1 MPRRPRDG
9 YEINH
14 SPHLFTI
21 MNTQDIKTPDT
32 VPHLEE
38 EEVKDVQEASV
49 SPSPPELEQHAQPE
63 ESTEESPEA
72 QPPAEPESKKNY
84 PPSLSHLYES
94 DDPALRPVPEGEL
107 PSLKNIYP
115 VELKEDEKAGNA
127 LQEKLERG
135 SRRSD
140 LNQYWD
146 KVLTGRLET
155 IPEPIRQATGGQ
167 DKSRSPEE
175 NDEQLLRTINQ
186 SWAADHL
193 GKPRQEVKEKWV
205 EIREALSEDRMISSD
220 EEELFYS
227 LSDDQEKT
235 KYQDIA
241 YDLYDKGF
249 EQGLTSDSPQ
259 AWNDYLTKEKAGIDS
274 SKHEIMDSY
283 AQSAFQKG
291 ADLRAKLH
299 PIALTLSEGIE
310 MMVSSEHRIFSPEQI
325 VDSAASAQQA
335 ASQLRRLSKEERKM
349 VYHLC
354 LLERQKHQKGAAK
367 QDIATQL
374 WRSAKRGGQ
383 NVGFNLG
390 LGVMHL
396 GSAAMDSAG
405 KLLDE
410 QLGTELQGSAE
421 NIDLRARVAHEI
433 RNLAQQQ
440 VAPLYIPEDTPLA
453 EQFLI
458 DMTGVVPSAA
468 MGFGGALAWGSLIGS
483 GVGASVSEARER
495 NAEGDIALQNAAGLI
510 AAGIQE
516 AISFGFTRVGG
527 RVFEKSLSQFIKA
540 KGKGTRAYSLA
551 ALRSSGIASA
561 ETVKMALEQKAGN
574 LSDLGLHEL
583 AAQIDK
589 TNSNIDWK
597 SYGENL
603 GDIELNMR
611 EAAMNLPYL
620 LIGAG
625 RAQLQHFEN
634 AHALKNNPVILE
646 SWGIPDASI
655 ERIMNE
661 EKLPRANE
669 ILREAL
675 LDSSRWGGAEF
686 AKKAK
691 QSLQLLNEDYFKNFS
706 DDEVV
711 ADFLEL
717 PSSVKNIP
725 KSNPIG
731 ITSNEPPDIEAL
743 QKKHGPIQG
752 SNLRLGKALQFWDY
766 MWERSNLDRHL
777 PKRLQKSSATVRTAY
792 IHRVLRERH
801 NRRLTNY
808 REGVP
813 TVPLRLY
820 RGFFNPTAEK
830 ERRLLLSDHVAELR
844 DTSYQFILNINPVD
858 YVMRD
863 AQSLKAIVSKREK
876 VRRRHI
882 MRVASEVIHRALGR
896 SKEESVKSI
905 RWQFNEFYRHYRTY
919 SIMGRWAKEVDVYRF
934 KNLEEYALYTPKQIK
949 KINLP
954 DEFFQ
959 AAHTL
964 FGMERSVD
972 AFYEIIPQMDD
983 FQRLIALG
991 KTPAQAYSDI
1001 LCREL
1006 EIDPAEFREYPL
1018 KLINQDAKKTELSKI
1033 KENNSRTFTQ
1043 YEKITG
1049 VKMIQAEGAEG
1060 GTFWRTRLPDHSYT
1074 RWHANK
1080 EKAEMDL
1087 VMSTFSLFRPL
1098 GENIHEHFVHNEE
1111 FNLENYLL
1119 DEPNQYSA
1127 FDIISAQAFA
1137 DIYSQ
1142 HVMAVATGLPG
1153 LEYKR
1158 IKQRIGKN
1166 HSQKLLE
1173 FTPIDDSLTY
1183 MRKFS
1188 MDELSTSSPYSL
1200 LRARSY
1206 AYWKSQ
1212 LNINVNDIHGMA
1224 DELVALQVISPKQR
1238 QVIFLDAQPGTP
1250 ERRMNQTQKILA
1262 PDHKDYQRL
1271 SKRQQEDMALALT
1284 NLSMDYLVAT
1294 ADEQPLP
1301 NSFKTWLRLSALC
1314 PLEENVEVPKKVVL
1328 GKNRFNLLRWT
1339 NRQIAMRLQLR
1350 GDVYADIR
1358 GRREQVE
1365 QSYLMPHL
1373 LASLG
1378 LSKND
1383 NYERA
1388 WSHYFGGEHVI
1399 KAQDEKLWS
1408 LLVMP
1413 RQVWDR
1419 TWPSTKDW
1427 IYESISENYGI
1438 LDDRESLYR
1447 SREHFDQSL
1456 YMLDDV
1462 LRDYPEL
1469 HRVNL
1474 LPEEDNRII
1483 SLDLDDRSKTSELL
1497 AEARFNPIPWS
1508 IPNDVNEG
1516 YQFGGAV
1523 TLPDYLMKDVRVMPS
1538 LRLLHDLRLFNSRRA
1553 ILDESGIWWDG
1564 NHYGVDHEL
1573 LPGLG
1578 DQWSAERPLASMLP
1592 IIDEIQDRIAT
1603 EGEGKELQFMDITF
1617 KPIDEQ
1623 LDLSPLRH
1631 AVVYRDEYF
1640 PSHTIRL
1647 MPGHAMADSPT
1658 LRAPFFCEVRSGVYF
1673 HKKRHIP
1680 DPSLSETEPIY
1691 TNLNFYHPYQ
1701 IRDHNERR
1709 HQETSQATSRYLVE
1723 RVMKG
1728 LDNPEFAERLE
1739 QGEAD
1744 VENLLVELYEDSGLS
1759 YDLTTKSL
1767 DDLTPAQL
1775 TVLRICY
1782 GMAQLAYGTK
1792 KSAAYKDLISFM
1804 RKLKKKPQG
1813 LERLALN
1820 LYDIL
1825 ERQNRQSKQEHDKAI
1840 RDGLLI
1846 EKNKPG
1852 RRPTPKDTRNLKK
1865 KYEQGAHWYNL
1876 GI

>member
-1 MPRRPRDG
+1 
-9 YEINH
+9 
-14 SPHLFTI
+14 
-21 MNTQDIKTPDT
+21 MNTQDIKPPDT
-32 VPHLEE
+32 QAPTTLTKEE
-38 EEVKDVQEASV
+38 KEKEVSLLAPEQENPSETEQAPEPQEENSHTQ
-49 SPSPPELEQHAQPE
+49 
-63 ESTEESPEA
+63 
-72 QPPAEPESKKNY
+72 
-84 PPSLSHLYES
+84 SLSHLFES

-107 PSLKNIYP
+107 PSLENIYP
-115 VELKEDEKAGNA
+115 VTLKDGEQAGNG

-146 KVLTGRLET
+146 KVLTGKLEN
-155 IPEPIRQATGGQ
+155 IPDPIRQAASGGQ
-167 DKSRSPEE
+167 DKARSPEE

-193 GKPRQEVKEKWV
+193 GKSRHEVKEKWE
-205 EIREALSEDRMISSD
+205 EIREALSDDRMISSE

-227 LSDDQEKT
+227 LSDEQEKT
-235 KYQDIA
+235 KYQDIS
-241 YDLYDKGF
+241 YDLYDKGY
-249 EQGLTSDSPQ
+249 EQGLTSDTPQ
-259 AWNDYLTKEKAGIDS
+259 AWNAYLSKEKEDIDS
-274 SKHEIMDSY
+274 AKHAVVDSY
-283 AQSAFQKG
+283 AQAAFQKG
-291 ADLRAKLH
+291 AEAREKLL
-299 PIALTLSEGIE
+299 PIARTLSEGIE

-325 VDSAASAQQA
+325 VDSAASAQKA
-335 ASQLRRLSKEERKM
+335 ASQLRRLSKEERDM

-354 LLERQKHQKGAAK
+354 LLERQKFQKGEAK
-367 QDIATQL
+367 QDVATQL

-390 LGVMHL
+390 LGAMHL

-410 QLGTELQGSAE
+410 NFGTELQSSAE

-458 DMTGVVPSAA
+458 DMSGVVPSAA
-468 MGFGGALAWGSLIGS
+468 MGFGGALAWGTLIGS

-495 NAEGDIALQNAAGLI
+495 NVEGDIALQNAAGLI

-516 AISFGFTRVGG
+516 SIAFGFTRVGG
-527 RVFEKSLSQFIKA
+527 RVFEKSLSQFMKA
-540 KGKGTRAYSLA
+540 KGKGARAYSLA

-561 ETVKMALEQKAGN
+561 ETLKMALEQKAGN

-603 GDIELNMR
+603 GDIEINMR

-634 AHALKNNPVILE
+634 AHALKNNPALLE
-646 SWGIPDASI
+646 SWGIPDEGI

-675 LDSSRWGGAEF
+675 LDGSRWGGAEF

-691 QSLQLLNEDYFKNFS
+691 QSLQLLNEDYFKDFN
-706 DDEVV
+706 DDEIV

-725 KSNPIG
+725 KSIPTGVI
-731 ITSNEPPDIEAL
+731 SDDPPDIDAL
-743 QKKHGPIQG
+743 QLKHGPIKG
-752 SNLRLGKALQFWDY
+752 SNLRLGKALQYWDY
-766 MWERSNLDRHL
+766 MWERANLDRHL
-777 PKRLQKSSATVRTAY
+777 PESMKNSSAAARTAY

-801 NRRLTNY
+801 NKRLTNY
-808 REGVP
+808 RQGIP

-820 RGFFNPTAEK
+820 RGFFNPTAER
-830 ERRLLLSDHVAELR
+830 ERRLLLSDYVAELR
-844 DTSYQFILNINPVD
+844 DTSYQFMLNINPVD
-858 YVMRD
+858 YLMRD
-863 AQSLKAIVSKREK
+863 AQSLKTMVKKREK

-882 MRVASEVIHRALGR
+882 MRVAAEVLHRALGR
-896 SKEESVKSI
+896 SKADSVESI

-919 SIMGRWAKEVDVYRF
+919 SIMGRWAKEVDVFRF
-934 KNLEEYALYTPKQIK
+934 KSLEKYAHYSPEQIEE
-949 KINLP
+949 INLP

-972 AFYEIIPQMDD
+972 AFYELIPQMDD
-983 FQRLIALG
+983 FQRLIAIG

-1018 KLINQDAKKTELSKI
+1018 QLINQDAKKADLSKI
-1033 KENNSRTFTQ
+1033 KEKNSQTLAQ
-1043 YEKITG
+1043 YQKITG
-1049 VKMIQAEGAEG
+1049 AELEQAEGAEG
-1060 GTFWRTRLPDHSYT
+1060 GTFWRTRLPDKSYT
-1074 RWHANK
+1074 RWHSNK
-1080 EKAEMDL
+1080 QQAEMDL

-1098 GENIHEHFVHNEE
+1098 GENIHEHFVHNED

-1127 FDIISAQAFA
+1127 FDVISAQAFT

-1158 IKQRIGKN
+1158 IKQRVGKN
-1166 HSQKLLE
+1166 HAHKLLE

-1188 MDELSTSSPYSL
+1188 MDELATSSPYSL

-1212 LNINVNDIHGMA
+1212 LNINVNDIHEMA
-1224 DELVALQVISPKQR
+1224 NELVALQVITPAQR
-1238 QVIFLDAQPGTP
+1238 QTIFLDPDSVLHDLP
-1250 ERRMNQTQKILA
+1250 ERRLNETQKILA
-1262 PDHKDYQRL
+1262 PDHKDFPRL
-1271 SKRQQEDMALALT
+1271 KKRQQEDVALALT
-1284 NLSMDYLVAT
+1284 NLSMDYLIAT

-1314 PLEENVEVPKKVVL
+1314 PKEEAAEVPKKVVL

-1339 NRQIAMRLQLR
+1339 NRQIAMRLQQR
-1350 GDVYADIR
+1350 GDAYEDIR
-1358 GRREQVE
+1358 ARRESVE
-1365 QSYLMPHL
+1365 QSYLMPQL

-1378 LSKND
+1378 LSKSD
-1383 NYERA
+1383 NYERS

-1413 RQVWDR
+1413 RKVWDR

-1427 IYESISENYGI
+1427 IYENISENYGTQ
-1438 LDDRESLYR
+1438 DERESLYR
-1447 SREHFDQSL
+1447 SREHFDAAL

-1474 LPEEDNRII
+1474 LPEGENRLI
-1483 SLDLDDRSKTSELL
+1483 SLDLEDMSQTSELL
-1497 AEARFNPIPWS
+1497 AEAQFNPIPWS

-1516 YQFGGAV
+1516 YQFGGSV
-1523 TLPDYLMKDVRVMPS
+1523 TLPDYLRQDERVMPS
-1538 LRLLHDLRLFNSRRA
+1538 LRLLNDLRLFNSRRA
-1553 ILDESGIWWDG
+1553 ILDEKGIWWDG
-1564 NHYGVDHEL
+1564 THYGVDHDL

-1592 IIDEIQDRIAT
+1592 IMDEIQQRIAT
-1603 EGEGKELQFMDITF
+1603 EGGGKVLKFMDIDF
-1617 KPIDEQ
+1617 KPINEQ
-1623 LDLSPLRH
+1623 LDLSSLRH

-1647 MPGHAMADSPT
+1647 MPGNVMSDSPT

-1673 HKKRHIP
+1673 HQKRHIP
-1680 DPSLSETEPIY
+1680 DPAREDTEPVY
-1691 TNLNFYHPYQ
+1691 TNLNFYFPYQ

-1709 HQETSQATSRYLVE
+1709 HQSTSQATSRYLLE
-1723 RVMKG
+1723 RVMDG
-1728 LDNPEFAERLE
+1728 LDNSDFAERLE
-1739 QGEAD
+1739 QSEAD
-1744 VENLLVELYEDSGLS
+1744 VENMLVELYEDSGLS

-1775 TVLRICY
+1775 TILRICY
-1782 GMAQLAYGTK
+1782 GMVQLAYGTK
-1792 KSAAYKDLISFM
+1792 KQAAYKDLISFT
-1804 RKLKKKPQG
+1804 RKIRKKPQG
-1813 LERLALN
+1813 IERLALN
-1820 LYDIL
+1820 IYDIL
-1825 ERQNRQSKQEHDKAI
+1825 ERQNRQSNQERDKAI
-1840 RDGLLI
+1840 RDGLLM

-1865 KYEQGAHWYNL
+1865 KYEQGAIWYDL

>member
-1 MPRRPRDG
+1 MKETSSLSVD
-9 YEINH
+9 
-14 SPHLFTI
+14 TI
-21 MNTQDIKTPDT
+21 
-32 VPHLEE
+32 
-38 EEVKDVQEASV
+38 EAK
-49 SPSPPELEQHAQPE
+49 PE
-63 ESTEESPEA
+63 E
-72 QPPAEPESKKNY
+72 KKDY
-84 PPSLSHLYES
+84 PQELAHLYES

-107 PSLKNIYP
+107 PSLDNIYP
-115 VELKEDEKAGNA
+115 VELKEGEQAGNS
-127 LQEKLERG
+127 LQEQLERG

-140 LNQYWD
+140 LNLYWD
-146 KVLTGRLET
+146 KVLTGKLES
-155 IPEPIRQATGGQ
+155 IPDPIRQAALWQ
-167 DKSRSPEE
+167 DKTRSPEE

-186 SWAADHL
+186 SWAVDHL
-193 GKPRQEVKEKWV
+193 GKPRHEVKEKWA

-220 EEELFYS
+220 DEELFYS

-235 KYQDIA
+235 KYQDIS

-249 EQGLTSDSPQ
+249 EQGLISDTPQ
-259 AWNDYLTKEKAGIDS
+259 AWNEYLSKEKEGIDPT
-274 SKHEIMDSY
+274 KHETVNNY
-283 AQSAFQKG
+283 AQAAYDKG
-291 ADLRAKLH
+291 AELRAKLL
-299 PIALTLSEGIE
+299 PIARTLSEGIE

-325 VDSAASAQQA
+325 VDSAASAQKA
-335 ASQLRRLSKEERKM
+335 ASQLRRLSKEERDM

-354 LLERQKHQKGAAK
+354 LLERQQHQKGSET
-367 QDIATQL
+367 QDVATQL

-383 NVGFNLG
+383 NVGYNLG

-396 GSAAMDSAG
+396 GSAALDSAG
-405 KLLDE
+405 KLLDDSW
-410 QLGTELQGSAE
+410 GTELQDSAK

-440 VAPLYIPEDTPLA
+440 VAPLYIPEDTALA

-458 DMTGVVPSAA
+458 DMSGVVPSAA

-495 NAEGDIALQNAAGLI
+495 NAEGDLSLQNAAGLI
-510 AAGIQE
+510 AAAIQE
-516 AISFGFTRVGG
+516 GIAFGFTRVGG
-527 RVFEKSLSQFIKA
+527 RVFEKSMSQFMKA
-540 KGKGTRAYSLA
+540 KGKGARAYSLA
-551 ALRSSGIASA
+551 ALRSGGVASA

-574 LSDLGLHEL
+574 LSELGLHEL

-589 TNSNIDWK
+589 TNSNIDWH

-634 AHALKNNPVILE
+634 AHALKNNPAILE
-646 SWGIPDASI
+646 SWGIADESI

-661 EKLPRANE
+661 KKLPRANE

-691 QSLQLLNEDYFKNFS
+691 QSLQLLNEDYFKDFK

-711 ADFLEL
+711 ADFLDL

-725 KSNPIG
+725 KSIPTGVI
-731 ITSNEPPDIEAL
+731 SDEPDIDAL
-743 QKKHGPIQG
+743 QLKHGPIEG

-766 MWERSNLDRHL
+766 LWERSNLDRHL
-777 PKRLQKSSATVRTAY
+777 PESMKSASATARTAY

-801 NRRLTNY
+801 NKRLTNY
-808 REGVP
+808 RQGIP
-813 TVPLRLY
+813 AVPLRLY

-830 ERRLLLSDHVAELR
+830 ERRLLLSDQVAELR
-844 DTSYQFILNINPVD
+844 DTSYQFMLNVYPID
-858 YVMRD
+858 YIMRD
-863 AQSLKAIVSKREK
+863 AQGIKTLVKKREK
-876 VRRRHI
+876 LRRKHI
-882 MRVASEVIHRALGR
+882 VRVAAEVIHRALGR
-896 SKEESVKSI
+896 SKAESVESI
-905 RWQFNEFYRHYRTY
+905 RWQVNEFYRHYRTY
-919 SIMGRWAKEVDVYRF
+919 PIMGRWAKEVDVFRF
-934 KNLEEYALYTPKQIK
+934 KNLEHYAHYSPEQIEE
-949 KINLP
+949 INLP

-964 FGMERSVD
+964 FGMERSID
-972 AFYEIIPQMDD
+972 TLYEIIPQMDD
-983 FQRLIALG
+983 FQRLIAQG

-1006 EIDPAEFREYPL
+1006 EIDPAEFKEYPM
-1018 KLINQDAKKTELSKI
+1018 KLITQDAKKADLSKI
-1033 KENNSRTFTQ
+1033 KENNSKASAQ
-1043 YEKITG
+1043 YQKITG
-1049 VKMIQAEGAEG
+1049 VELEEAEGTEG

-1080 EKAEMDL
+1080 EQAEMDL
-1087 VMSTFSLFRPL
+1087 VMSTYSLFRPL
-1098 GENIHEHFVHNEE
+1098 GENIHEHFVHNED

-1127 FDIISAQAFA
+1127 FDVISAQAFT

-1158 IKQRIGKN
+1158 IKQRVGKN

-1173 FTPIDDSLTY
+1173 FTPIEDSLTY
-1183 MRKFS
+1183 MKKFS

-1212 LNINVNDIHGMA
+1212 LNINVNDIQHIA
-1224 DELVALQVISPKQR
+1224 DELVGLQVLSPSQR
-1238 QVIFLDAQPGTP
+1238 KAIFINPDSALYDIPVQRLNETQKFLTP
-1250 ERRMNQTQKILA
+1250 E
-1262 PDHKDYQRL
+1262 HKDAPKL
-1271 SKRQQEDMALALT
+1271 KKRQQDDIAFILT
-1284 NLSMDYLVAT
+1284 NFSMDYLVAT
-1294 ADEQPLP
+1294 ADEHPLP

-1314 PLEENVEVPKKVVL
+1314 PQEEQAEVPKKVLL

-1339 NRQIAMRLQLR
+1339 NRQIAMRLQQR
-1350 GDVYADIR
+1350 GDVYTDIR
-1358 GRREQVE
+1358 ARREKIE
-1365 QSYLMPHL
+1365 QSSLIPQL

-1378 LSKND
+1378 LNKND
-1383 NYERA
+1383 NYERS
-1388 WSHYFGGEHVI
+1388 WSHYFGGEHMV
-1399 KAQDEKLWS
+1399 KTQDEKLWS

-1413 RQVWDR
+1413 RKIWDR
-1419 TWPSTKDW
+1419 TVPSTKGW
-1427 IYESISENYGI
+1427 IYENISDSYGTQN
-1438 LDDRESLYR
+1438 DRESLYG
-1447 SREHFDQSL
+1447 SREQFDQAI
-1456 YMLDDV
+1456 YTLDDV

-1469 HRVNL
+1469 RRVDL
-1474 LPEEDNRII
+1474 LPDGDNRII
-1483 SLDLDDRSKTSELL
+1483 SLDLDDRSQESELL
-1497 AEARFNPIPWS
+1497 TETQFNPIPWS

-1516 YQFGGAV
+1516 YQFGGRV
-1523 TLPDYLMKDVRVMPS
+1523 TLPDYLVKDERVLPS

-1553 ILDESGIWWDG
+1553 ILDETGIWWDG
-1564 NHYGVDHEL
+1564 KHYGVDHDL

-1578 DQWSAERPLASMLP
+1578 DQWSAERPLTSMLP
-1592 IIDEIQDRIAT
+1592 IIDEIQNRIET
-1603 EGEGKELQFMDITF
+1603 EGGGKALKFMDITF
-1617 KPIDEQ
+1617 KPIAEK
-1623 LDLSPLRH
+1623 LDLSPIKH
-1631 AVVYRDEYF
+1631 AVIYRDEYF

-1647 MPGHAMADSPT
+1647 MPGNVMADSPT

-1673 HKKRHIP
+1673 HKNRHLP
-1680 DPSLSETEPIY
+1680 DPAQAERDPMY
-1691 TNLNFYHPYQ
+1691 TNLNFYFPYQ
-1701 IRDHNERR
+1701 IRDHNESR
-1709 HQETSQATSRYLVE
+1709 HQATSQATSHYLIE
-1723 RVMKG
+1723 RVING
-1728 LDNPEFAERLE
+1728 LDNPEFAERLD

-1759 YDLTTKSL
+1759 YDLSTKSL

-1782 GMAQLAYGTK
+1782 GMVQLAYGTK
-1792 KSAAYKDLISFM
+1792 KKTAYKELISFT
-1804 RKLKKKPQG
+1804 RRLRKKPQG
-1813 LERLALN
+1813 IQRLALN
-1820 LYDIL
+1820 IYDML
-1825 ERQNRQSKQEHDKAI
+1825 ERQNRQSTHERDKAI

-1852 RRPTPKDTRNLKK
+1852 RRPTPKDYRNLKK
-1865 KYEQGAHWYNL
+1865 KYEQGAHWYDL